1 MHKINSTLLLF
12 LMNLIS
18 ILGQDFWEHSNGP
31 FASNVLD
38 IYITSSNT
46 IYVSNYFN
54 GIHKSTDNGFSWEMV
69 TRKIPQEYASK
80 LLVNDKNYIFAG
92 TVAHGLYRSTDNGI
106 SWYRLINLPIGIIK
120 DLLLLESDKIY
131 ALTQNGLFKSID
143 DGENWESLSS
153 TLTNVWMTAVT
164 VNNQHKIF
172 VGASNGYLYISNN
185 EGYSW
190 DSTKV
195 SDYTINTISLS
206 INDDIFC
213 GTENGIY
220 KSSNNGQSWILLQNG
235 LPQDEFNIIKS
246 STSGYVYAVSFDGFY
261 FSFNN
266 GESWD
271 QIAFEANSI
280 NSLAIDDSNNVYA
293 GSLYW
298 GRGIYK
304 STDNGVTWYE
314 INNGIKNSFISYMA
328 QSINGTVWVG
338 TWGQGLYFSTNGGS
352 NWNYSGIINKKI
364 SSIVFYNDNILI
376 ATSGGIYHSTN
387 NGNNWTERNSGLTNT
402 RVEDMII
409 MDSCIYI
416 GTFGGGLYR
425 SCNYGENWIKISNSL
440 SSQTIYN
447 LATYQNY
454 VLCGT
459 SLGIFRTSDNGNSWE
474 EIFSIRPQTIFVNS
488 NDDIYVGT
496 VSDGAFVSINGGQTW
511 NNLIQNGLLAS
522 HVYSFGEDLISN
534 LYAGT
539 YWHTF
544 ASIDNGYT
552 WNIFEEGL
560 PYNTVRSFLTTFDGY
575 VFAGT
580 IGGGVYKSI
589 EAITL
594 VYDSILNINIYSL
607 SQNFPN
613 PFNPETKISFQI
625 KERGLVQI
633 KVFDILGKEIAI
645 LLNEEKEHG
654 NYSISFNGS
663 NLSSG
668 VYIYS
673 LRVNDYVQNR
683 KMILIK

>member
-1 MHKINSTLLLF
+1 MNKINSTLLLF

-18 ILGQDFWEHSNGP
+18 IFGQDFWEHSNGP

-38 IYITSSNT
+38 IYITGSNT
-46 IYVSNYFN
+46 IYVSNYYN

-69 TRKIPQEYASK
+69 TCKIPEENASK

-92 TVAHGLYRSTDNGI
+92 TVTHGLYRSTDNGI
-106 SWYRLINLPIGIIK
+106 SWYRLTSLPIGIIK
-120 DLLLLESDKIY
+120 ELLLLESDIIY
-131 ALTQNGLFKSID
+131 TLTQNGLFKSTD

-172 VGASNGYLYISNN
+172 VGASNGYIYISNN
-185 EGYSW
+185 EGSSW

-206 INDDIFC
+206 INDEIYC

-220 KSSNNGQSWILLQNG
+220 KSSNDGQSWILLQNG

-261 FSFNN
+261 FSINH

-271 QIAFEANSI
+271 QVTFEANSI

-314 INNGIKNSFISYMA
+314 INNGIKNSFISCIA
-328 QSINGTVWVG
+328 QSINGTIWVG
-338 TWGQGLYFSTNGGS
+338 TWGQGLYFSTNSGS
-352 NWNYSGIINKKI
+352 NWNYSGILNKKI

-376 ATSGGIYHSTN
+376 ATSGGIYHSMN
-387 NGNNWTERNSGLTNT
+387 NGNNWNERNSGLTNT

-409 MDSCIYI
+409 IDSCIYI

-425 SCNYGENWIKISNSL
+425 SCNNGENWIKISNSL
-440 SSQTIYN
+440 SSQTIYS
-447 LATYQNY
+447 LAAYQNY
-454 VLCGT
+454 ILCGT
-459 SLGIFRTSDNGNSWE
+459 SFGIFRTSDNGNSWE
-474 EIFSIRPQTIFVNS
+474 EIFSIQSKKIFVNS
-488 NDDIYVGT
+488 NNDIYVGT
-496 VSDGAFVSINGGQTW
+496 TYDGAFVTKDGGQTW
-511 NNLIQNGLLAS
+511 HNLIDNGLLAS
-522 HVYSFGEDLISN
+522 DVYDFGEDLMGN

-544 ASIDNGYT
+544 ASNDNGST
-552 WNIFEEGL
+552 WNLLEEGL
-560 PYNTVRSFLTTFDGY
+560 PYNKVRSFLTTSEGY

-589 EAITL
+589 EAITS
-594 VYDSILNINIYSL
+594 VYDSIPNINNYFL

-613 PFNPETKISFQI
+613 PFNPETIISYQI

-633 KVFDILGKEIAI
+633 KVYDILGKEIAT
-645 LLNEEKEHG
+645 LLNEEKEQG
-654 NYSISFNGS
+654 SYSISFNGI
-663 NLSSG
+663 NFSSG

-673 LRVNDYVQNR
+673 LRVNDYMQNR